1 MITAGERPGVTQSV
15 AFEEVQEGAKC
26 KVHLTPLQSV
36 HGIELHPRSKSH
48 VCLSLHPSSGLP
60 GKFYICVFY

>member
-26 KVHLTPLQSV
+26 KVQSASHTTPVSAWNRAASSF
-36 HGIELHPRSKSH
+36 EES
-48 VCLSLHPSSGLP
+48 CLLISPS
-60 GKFYICVFY
+60 FF